1 MTTTVQQNKSR
12 KRLLIYPLLFL
23 PFATLAF
30 WALDGGKGAAQ
41 TAPQQQGLNH
51 QLPQAHLSEDPLD
64 KMSLYRKAAADS
76 AALRERKAM
85 DPFNMGTADGLSFT
99 IDSIPASDS
108 MLPAAEGLSRSTW
121 RYGPDANELKVTER
135 LKKLEDIMTMP
146 PQPPVPAS
154 PQAYQPTADHANLD
168 RLEQMMQ
175 SMTTSAG
182 GDPEMKQLG
191 QMLESIKDIQNP
203 ARVQQR
209 LREQS
214 EKNRGRVYT
223 VDRPVRQTTAG
234 YLSNGA
240 SAVLGRKVDSK
251 DGIPVYEPLSERNGF
266 YDLEDAMAYRET
278 GQTAIPAVIHETQTV
293 VSGSTV
299 KMRLTEEVMVN
310 GVLIPQ
316 GTFIYGSCAISGERL
331 TIDIPGLRY
340 GKRLF
345 PVSLAAFSLDGLE
358 GISIPGALTRD
369 AAKEGMDRTVQSL
382 NLMSMDPS
390 IAAQAAGA
398 GVEVAKGL
406 FGKKVKMIRVTLKA
420 GFPLLLMDAKAKQDL
435 E

>member
-1 MTTTVQQNKSR
+1 MTTTLQQKKSR

-41 TAPQQQGLNH
+41 AAPPQQGLNH
-51 QLPQAHLSEDPLD
+51 QLPQAHLSQDPLD

-85 DPFNMGTADGLSFT
+85 APFSTGTADGLSFT
-99 IDSIPASDS
+99 IDSTPAGDS
-108 MLPAAEGLSRSTW
+108 LLPATEGLSRSTW
-121 RYGPDANELKVTER
+121 RYAPDANERKMAER
-135 LKKLEDIMTMP
+135 LKRLEDIMTMP
-146 PQPPVPAS
+146 QQPTVSAGS
-154 PQAYQPTADHANLD
+154 QAYQPTADHTDVD

-175 SMTTSAG
+175 SMTAPAG

-203 ARVQQR
+203 GRVQQQ
-209 LREQS
+209 LKEQS

-223 VDRPVRQTTAG
+223 VDRPTRQTTAA

-240 SAVLGRKVDSK
+240 PALLGRQIDST
-251 DGIPVYEPLSERNGF
+251 GSIPVYEPLTERNGF
-266 YDLEDAMAYRET
+266 YDLKDAEAYRET

-293 VSGSTV
+293 ISGSTV

-316 GTFIYGSCAISGERL
+316 GSFIYGTCAISGERL
-331 TIDIPGLRY
+331 TIEIPGLRY

-406 FGKKVKMIRVTLKA
+406 FGKKVKLVRVTLKA

-435 E
+435 Q